1 MQVSVSSKSE
11 KILRITYLALLTAL
25 VVVFQLI
32 GSVIRF
38 GPFSCTLVLMPI
50 VLGAA
55 LCGPWAGAWLGLV
68 FAGMVL
74 ATGDASVF
82 LAIDPFATILVV
94 VLKGLCS
101 GLCAGLVYSVLKNKN
116 LNVATILSAI
126 TAPVVN
132 TGLFLAGCTLFFY
145 DTLVEWAAAFGYTN
159 AASYMFL
166 GLAGGNFL
174 LEFGINLVLCPV
186 LIRLL
191 KLLNKKLL

>member
-32 GSVIRF
+32 GSVIRL

-94 VLKGLCS
+94 VLKGVCS
-101 GLCAGLVYSVLKNKN
+101 GLCAGLVYSVIKKKN
-116 LNVATILSAI
+116 LS
-126 TAPVVN
+126 
-132 TGLFLAGCTLFFY
+132 C
-145 DTLVEWAAAFGYTN
+145 
-159 AASYMFL
+159 
-166 GLAGGNFL
+166 
-174 LEFGINLVLCPV
+174 
-186 LIRLL
+186 
-191 KLLNKKLL
+191 